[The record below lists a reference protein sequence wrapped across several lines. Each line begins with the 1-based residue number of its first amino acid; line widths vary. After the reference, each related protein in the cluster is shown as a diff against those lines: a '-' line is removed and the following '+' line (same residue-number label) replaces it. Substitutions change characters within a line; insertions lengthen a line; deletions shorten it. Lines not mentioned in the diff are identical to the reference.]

1 MTFLQFWQY
10 LSVLCILEISFLI
23 LKYLFHFFVLLIDPV
38 KWAEW
43 KRTFPN
49 CWEEKLWCVTC
60 WVSACYYQRCQTDTP
75 PLWGSLDGADQQ
87 LRGSLRAN
95 ETLQGFPFASQ
106 SGLWGFKNL
115 HSAFSS
121 NILRLGIYMWML
133 YVHSIMIMLPCF
145 LYLLLFR
152 SFESGVFDSM
162 RHVFFA
168 QPIFI
173 CLTSIGKKNKII

>member
-1 MTFLQFWQY
+1 MTLLQFWQH
-10 LSVLCILEISFLI
+10 LSVFCRLEISFLI
-23 LKYLFHFFVLLIDPV
+23 LKYLFHFRIG
-38 KWAEW
+38 WAEW

-49 CWEEKLWCVTC
+49 CWEEKLRCVTC
-60 WVSACYYQRCQTDTP
+60 WVPRVPTLSDRHR

-115 HSAFSS
+115 HPAFSS
-121 NILRLGIYMWML
+121 NILRLGIYIRIL
-133 YVHSIMIMLPCF
+133 FLHFILIMLPCF

-152 SFESGVFDSM
+152 SFDSGVCNSM
-162 RHVFFA
+162 HHLLFA
-168 QPIFI
+168 QQLF
-173 CLTSIGKKNKII
+173 